1 MTDDDDDDDDDIKS
15 NPYYNS
21 SIIRGNSFVAPNMH
35 SFSRCA
41 PMPAKGKTIQTPSY
55 KRPKHFPSFFAST
68 QQVEVMTRRYDARSC
83 SLH

>member
-1 MTDDDDDDDDDIKS
+1 MMDDDDDDDDIKS

-21 SIIRGNSFVAPNMH
+21 SIIRGTLWLPPICTPFLDALP
-35 SFSRCA
+35 CQ
-41 PMPAKGKTIQTPSY
+41 PEGKTIQTPSY